1 MIRKVPSESS
11 KQSAVAEFDRVSAML
26 SLIDYLIAEAR
37 QSDPMV
43 EYFLRMARLSLLE
56 EEQARADI
64 EGRN

>member
-1 MIRKVPSESS
+1 MIRKTPKECP

-26 SLIDYLIAEAR
+26 SLIDYLIVEAK

-43 EYFLRMARLSLLE
+43 EYFLQMARLSLLE
-56 EEQARADI
+56 EEQTRADV

>member
-11 KQSAVAEFDRVSAML
+11 KPSAVAEFDRVSAML
-26 SLIDYLIAEAR
+26 RLIDYLIGEAK

-43 EYFLRMARLSLLE
+43 EYFLQMARLSLLE
-56 EEQARADI
+56 EEQARADV

>member
-1 MIRKVPSESS
+1 MIRKNPTESS

-26 SLIDYLIAEAR
+26 SLIDYLIVEAK

-43 EYFLRMARLSLLE
+43 EYFLQMARLSLLE

-64 EGRN
+64 QGRN